1 MFERFHPHCH
11 YQSHEN
17 LLHFPNY
24 LTCNVFFFFFFFWLH
39 YKNYIATE
47 KERGEANFQ
56 MKTNKNLLQIKLA
69 LNKYTPK
76 NPKHKA
82 ENIS

>member
-24 LTCNVFFFFFFFWLH
+24 LTCNVFFFFFFFFFALQKLH
-39 YKNYIATE
+39 CDRE
-47 KERGEANFQ
+47 GERRSKFSDEDKQKLITDKACI
-56 MKTNKNLLQIKLA
+56 KQI
-69 LNKYTPK
+69 YT
-76 NPKHKA
+76 
-82 ENIS
+82 

>member
-24 LTCNVFFFFFFFWLH
+24 LTCNVLFFLH

-47 KERGEANFQ
+47 KREEERRSKFSDEDKQKLITDKACI
-56 MKTNKNLLQIKLA
+56 KQI
-69 LNKYTPK
+69 YT
-76 NPKHKA
+76 
-82 ENIS
+82 